1 VYHSIARNITKIH
14 SEITGDI
21 ATNIESLT
29 CVTRIENST
38 IFVVEDEYLTRQGI
52 CELLKD
58 EGWGAEG
65 FDSCELF
72 LEAYRQRPGSCVVL
86 DLHFPGMSGL
96 ELLGRI
102 GAMTDSPPVI
112 VVSGSSEI
120 SEAVRS
126 IQGGAADF
134 IEKPVAR
141 DRLIASVRSALGR
154 SGYSRRA
161 STSRNEALDHIA
173 NLTSRQRQI
182 MALVLAGQPSKNI
195 AADLGISQRTVENHR
210 ASIMRK
216 TGANSL
222 PALARLVSCSDCALI
237 P

>member
-1 VYHSIARNITKIH
+1 MYHSIAHGQTQVNYGR
-14 SEITGDI
+14 SVSLE
-21 ATNIESLT
+21 TNIALMD
-29 CVTRIENST
+29 CVRRPAIP
-38 IFVVEDEYLTRQGI
+38 IVFVVEDEYFTRQCI
-52 CELLKD
+52 CGLIED
-58 EGWGAEG
+58 EGWGVEG
-65 FDSCELF
+65 FDSCEVF
-72 LEAYRQRPGSCVVL
+72 LEAYCQRPGSCVVL
-86 DLHFPGMSGL
+86 DMHFPGMSGL

-102 GAMTDSPPVI
+102 GAMTNSPPVI

-120 SEAVRS
+120 SEAVQS
-126 IQGGAADF
+126 IQGGAMDF

-141 DRLIASVRSALGR
+141 DKLITSVQNALGR
-154 SGYSRRA
+154 SGYSA
-161 STSRNEALDHIA
+161 KLSALRNEALDHIA

-182 MALVLAGQPSKNI
+182 MMLVLAGQPSKNI

-216 TGANSL
+216 TGVNSL

>member
-1 VYHSIARNITKIH
+1 MYHSITRNRTQNNM
-14 SEITGDI
+14 EILESTSVNMTI
-21 ATNIESLT
+21 PSCATSVEGSK
-29 CVTRIENST
+29 
-38 IFVVEDEYLTRQGI
+38 IFVVEDEYFTRQGI
-52 CELLKD
+52 CEFLED
-58 EGWGAEG
+58 EGWGSEG
-65 FDSCELF
+65 FDSCEHF
-72 LEAYRQRPGSCVVL
+72 LEGYRQRPGSCVVL
-86 DLHFPGMSGL
+86 DMHFPGMSGL

-102 GAMTDSPPVI
+102 SAMTDSPPVI
-112 VVSGSSEI
+112 IVSGSSEI

-141 DRLIASVRSALGR
+141 DKLVASVRNALGR
-154 SGYSRRA
+154 SGYSNRA
-161 STSRNEALDHIA
+161 SALRNEALDHIA

-210 ASIMRK
+210 ASIMQK
-216 TGANSL
+216 TGASSL
-222 PALARLVSCSDCALI
+222 PALARLVSCSDCMLI